1 MRHADA
7 GAGRR
12 PSSRSSGPSPAL
24 MRGPSLAAR
33 GTPTAASWHAH
44 LNGGPARCPRARPV
58 IADIPE
64 RHAHAG
70 AARIDLGSE
79 EARELG
85 DRVALGRRERRPHR
99 GMVEVAGQR
108 PACARDAAGRGRG
121 ELPPDRAPAR
131 RERRPLRRGPE
142 PRDRRAARAG
152 LDRHTRG
159 GIGGGVGGED
169 QHPSGRGPAPPR
181 DAEPVAG
188 AKPQPPP
195 RRPRHPPPAP
205 PPPPP
210 PPPPHPPHPNHE
222 PPRRTSTPP
231 ARTPAPPP
239 PPP

>member
-1 MRHADA
+1 MRYAAASA
-7 GAGRR
+7 GTR

-33 GTPTAASWHAH
+33 RTPTAASWHAH

-64 RHAHAG
+64 RHAHAE
-70 AARIDLGSE
+70 ATRIDLGSE

-99 GMVEVAGQR
+99 GLVEVAGQR
-108 PACARDAAGRGRG
+108 PAWTRDAVSRGRE
-121 ELPPDRAPAR
+121 ELPPERAPDK

-142 PRDRRAARAG
+142 PRDRRAARAV

-188 AKPQPPP
+188 PTHQC
-195 RRPRHPPPAP
+195 RRAP
-205 PPPPP
+205 
-210 PPPPHPPHPNHE
+210 HASATRGTTQKNG
-222 PPRRTSTPP
+222 STM
-231 ARTPAPPP
+231 ATQSA
-239 PPP
+239 

>member
-99 GMVEVAGQR
+99 GMFEVAGQR
-108 PACARDAAGRGRG
+108 PAWTRDAISRGRE
-121 ELPPDRAPAR
+121 ELPPERAPDK

-142 PRDRRAARAG
+142 PRDRRAARAV

-181 DAEPVAG
+181 DAKPVAG
-188 AKPQPPP
+188 ASPPP
-195 RRPRHPPPAP
+195 RPPRPCDRHALPPSPHPPAP
-205 PPPPP
+205 PTQRSPTRPTGADNSSPPPRA
-210 PPPPHPPHPNHE
+210 
-222 PPRRTSTPP
+222 PR
-231 ARTPAPPP
+231 AP
-239 PPP
+239 